1 MHVDFGR
8 VRSFQAIFWLEFGV
22 LNASFFGGSVLR
34 VDRRS
39 PISFSWLG
47 EGAESLRDGGE
58 RAQWLFGNA
67 VRSKAKAFQPE
78 RLVLEAI

>member
-1 MHVDFGR
+1 MSISAVCGHFRPFSGLNSV
-8 VRSFQAIFWLEFGV
+8 L

-47 EGAESLRDGGE
+47 EEAKLLHEGGE

>member
-8 VRSFQAIFWLEFGV
+8 VRSFQAIFWLEFSV
-22 LNASFFGGSVLR
+22 SERFVFVGSVLR
-34 VDRRS
+34 GDRRS

-47 EGAESLRDGGE
+47 EEAELLRDGDE

-67 VRSKAKAFQPE
+67 VRSKAKAFQPK